1 MEFGTPTLFDIML
14 SRRSVMPKRLGLP
27 APSDVEL
34 QQIIDGAVTAPDHGG
49 LCPWHFILI
58 PDNKRAD
65 LAQIFI
71 SAKEKR
77 HGKLTDQDRQR
88 EHEKA
93 HNAPTLIAVQARL
106 THDNVTVS
114 IQEQLVSIGAAIQN
128 ILLLAHQKGYGA
140 IILSGERSSDPNVAE
155 ALGIPT
161 TDKLIGFISIGT
173 IKKPPREKTHP
184 NGSDHLHSWTGLV
197 K

>member
-1 MEFGTPTLFDIML
+1 MQFPMDL
-14 SRRSVMPKRLGLP
+14 SACNLVSNFMCQTNSACESFSISETCYRYQPKL
-27 APSDVEL
+27 SDENEV
-34 QQIIDGAVTAPDHGG
+34 
-49 LCPWHFILI
+49 
-58 PDNKRAD
+58 
-65 LAQIFI
+65 
-71 SAKEKR
+71 
-77 HGKLTDQDRQR
+77 
-88 EHEKA
+88 
-93 HNAPTLIAVQARL
+93 IAEWL
-106 THDNVTVS
+106 THDHVTVS

-184 NGSDHLHSWTGLV
+184 NGSDHLHSWAGLV